1 MPPKHTPVKK
11 TKAAGTS
18 ELETVST
25 AAGFTEEENAVMD
38 KASAQFMAFF
48 RMQSLEM
55 DKARQENLTT
65 TFLFHHISAKR

>member
-38 KASAQFMAFF
+38 KWF
-48 RMQSLEM
+48 
-55 DKARQENLTT
+55 KAEVWLKKLHKKKWEQ
-65 TFLFHHISAKR
+65 II